1 MYAHCFDVESS
12 DLRWFH
18 ANLISSLR
26 CSTSSRPR
34 CSISSVASLSSSI
47 RSALCVGVGDARR
60 DEKTRRATRRRER
73 RAATARGAR
82 ARVYVTTP
90 LSVHVATPHSTW
102 YVPRSTRSCRQTTTI
117 VLFSLVEMRFD
128 DDASERTQQCFV
140 RAQDVS
146 RSDEI
151 TMICK
156 FLVMGGVERNI
167 SGCVVKVTVMVTA
180 RFSFYLGVA
189 RQRGDVERG
198 AHEVRDDVAVDD
210 VGVALRRGGSGAR
223 EPVVI
228 LFVDVQAMASGYDT
242 GRSNLSLSMGP
253 RAHDSIPRAH
263 SSPPWRDRRTSR
275 RASA

>member
-1 MYAHCFDVESS
+1 MLDQQRRELEQLDPQRLV
-12 DLRWFH
+12 W
-18 ANLISSLR
+18 
-26 CSTSSRPR
+26 
-34 CSISSVASLSSSI
+34 V
-47 RSALCVGVGDARR
+47 VGDARR
-60 DEKTRRATRRRER
+60 ETRRETRRATRRRER

-90 LSVHVATPHSTW
+90 RSVHVATPHSTW

-117 VLFSLVEMRFD
+117 VLFSLVEMRLD

-156 FLVMGGVERNI
+156 FLVLGGAERNI
-167 SGCVVKVTVMVTA
+167 SGCVVTVMVTA

-210 VGVALRRGGSGAR
+210 VGVALRRGGGRAR
-223 EPVVI
+223 ANQLSLCFVV
-228 LFVDVQAMASGYDT
+228 VNAMASGYDT
-242 GRSNLSLSMGP
+242 AIESLILDGPARPTTRS
-253 RAHDSIPRAH
+253 RAPTH